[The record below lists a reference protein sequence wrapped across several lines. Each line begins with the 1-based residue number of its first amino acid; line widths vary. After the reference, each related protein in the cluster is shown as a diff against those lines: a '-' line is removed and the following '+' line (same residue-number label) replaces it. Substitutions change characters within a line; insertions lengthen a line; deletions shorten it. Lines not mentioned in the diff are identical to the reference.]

1 MQSQK
6 KRKKLPPGLHWDS
19 RSPYIFFKWR
29 DAMGKQRRHST
40 QTNDPDEA
48 LLTKLQFLQEQ
59 RQKPQE
65 IEAHT
70 EDLGKLPLN
79 KAAELYFGWK
89 SKNSGTTI
97 QRERRIFKAVLKAFG
112 SGRTVRSVRLFHLRQ
127 YQQQRRSHVSHMKQP
142 VTARTVNYELDLL
155 RGVMQYAGS
164 WTAELD
170 AGYQSLPERK
180 SKRGQYAS
188 EQQLATII
196 STASRNEPWQVAM
209 YCAAVAIGT
218 GCRGGEVRTL
228 QLRDIKLEDGCIQIR
243 PEKAKNRT
251 GRKSY
256 LLAIAEWGLH
266 HLLARAR
273 NIGAM
278 EPEHYLLPLNIRKS
292 RILSKATEQKWD
304 VTKPMTTWVKSW
316 RKLMAKCGMQGFRF
330 TICDIHFGPWV
341 RMPVFPLRS

>member
-1 MQSQK
+1 
-6 KRKKLPPGLHWDS
+6 
-19 RSPYIFFKWR
+19 
-29 DAMGKQRRHST
+29 
-40 QTNDPDEA
+40 
-48 LLTKLQFLQEQ
+48 LTKLQFLQEQ

-70 EDLGKLPLN
+70 EDLGRLPLK

-89 SKNSGTTI
+89 SAKNSDTTI
-97 QRERRIFKAVLKAFG
+97 ERERRIFKAVLKAFG

-155 RGVMQYAGS
+155 RGVMQYAGC
-164 WTAELD
+164 WTPELD
-170 AGYQSLPERK
+170 AGYQSLPETK

-209 YCAAVAIGT
+209 YCAAGAIGT

-251 GRKSY
+251 GRESY
-256 LLAIAEWGLH
+256 LLAIAEWVCTTCLRV
-266 HLLARAR
+266 LEPLALR
-273 NIGAM
+273 N
-278 EPEHYLLPLNIRKS
+278 PNI
-292 RILSKATEQKWD
+292 IYC
-304 VTKPMTTWVKSW
+304 P
-316 RKLMAKCGMQGFRF
+316 
-330 TICDIHFGPWV
+330 
-341 RMPVFPLRS
+341 